1 MKKLSLAAL
10 LTLALATPANSA
22 CYIEASLCGL
32 PSVGAAIEFINS
44 LPNWTIAHSHTMGID
59 GHGQWFVD
67 FTLDARQKGSFCY
80 AFWVSPVG
88 AFSCPDSSNNVSG
101 NVISRPYIDK

>member
-10 LTLALATPANSA
+10 VTLALATPANSA

-32 PSVGAAIEFINS
+32 SSIGAASEFINT
-44 LPNWTIAHSHTMGID
+44 LPDWTIAHSHTMGLD

-67 FTLDARQKGSFCY
+67 FTLDARQKGGLCY
-80 AFWVSPVG
+80 AFWASPVG
-88 AFSCPDSSNNVSG
+88 AFSCPDSSNSVSG
-101 NVISRPYIDK
+101 NVISRPFINK